1 MVLFFISWC
10 PFHFQRITY
19 VYFKTTDWF
28 REVNQY
34 VMYFSGNENKREKF
48 KYSLNLMPSGFLY
61 YLSSTLN
68 PLLYTILSVK
78 YRESFKKVI
87 LCRSTRYNCNKF
99 VFTVLCK
106 INESPHSMLT
116 NAQEPTSFMSSLVK
130 IVRIFAHP
138 IKLFTIVRPQNCVI

>member
-19 VYFKTTDWF
+19 GYFKTTDWF

-34 VMYFSGNENKREKF
+34 LMYFSGNENKREKF
-48 KYSLNLMPSGFLY
+48 KYTLNLMPSGFLY

-99 VFTVLCK
+99 VFRRVKEYSLFTVLLCK
-106 INESPHSMLT
+106 INESPYSMLT
-116 NAQEPTSFMSSLVK
+116 NAQETPSFMSSLVNL
-130 IVRIFAHP
+130 IF
-138 IKLFTIVRPQNCVI
+138 